1 MKESEAV
8 TALAALGHPHRLRLF
23 RLLVV
28 AGPSGVPAG
37 EIAEELGVAPTAL
50 TFHLKE
56 LEAAGLISSVR
67 NGRFLLYSLKVDA
80 MRELLEF
87 LTEECCKGR
96 PELCGSGI
104 DIASQCKPK
113 VKSK

>member
-1 MKESEAV
+1 MIESEAV

-37 EIAEELGVAPTAL
+37 GIAEELGVAPTAL

-67 NGRFLLYSLKVDA
+67 DGKFLLYSLKVEA
-80 MRELLEF
+80 MRKLLEF
-87 LTEECCKGR
+87 LTENCCKGR
-96 PELCGSGI
+96 LELCGSSVTK
-104 DIASQCKPK
+104 ASQCKPK

>member
-1 MKESEAV
+1 MNESEAI

-23 RLLVV
+23 RLLVI

-56 LEAAGLISSVR
+56 LEAASLITSVR
-67 NGRFLLYSLKVDA
+67 DGRFVRYSLKVEA
-80 MRELLEF
+80 MRQLLEF
-87 LTEECCKGR
+87 LTEDCCKGR

-104 DIASQCKPK
+104 SKASQCKPK